1 VSAAARELTGSSPD
15 RAAGVI
21 ITRYQI
27 AMSYNLTLDCGC
39 LVYVACHP
47 VTDVPHTRVIERRN
61 TRCGIR
67 KHDVGVRLAVWEL
80 LPERRDRVLADIT
93 GWRAEDTL

>member
-1 VSAAARELTGSSPD
+1 
-15 RAAGVI
+15 
-21 ITRYQI
+21 
-27 AMSYNLTLDCGC
+27 MSYNLTLDCGC

-47 VTDVPHTRVIERRN
+47 VTSVPHTRVIERRN

-80 LPERRDRVLADIT
+80 LPERRDRVRADVM
-93 GWRAEDTL
+93 GWRAEDTLSGAPVPLVGRQRPVSREKPAD